1 MDLLPEKSLR
11 GLLDQHRLRP
21 SKGLG
26 QNFLIDKAILAK
38 IVETADLKANDVV
51 LEIGPGTGILTKELA
66 RMAKKVIAVEKDL
79 GMVEILKET
88 VKDFKNVEI
97 VHGDILKISN
107 FPPAFAERE
116 FPIFN
121 FKFFPS
127 WTGSRRSGTISNYKV
142 VANLPYYI
150 TSPVI
155 RKFLEEKSQPK
166 IMVLM
171 VQKEV
176 AQKICSQPPDMNLL
190 AVSVQFYAESQ
201 IISFVPKD
209 AFWPKPEVDS
219 AILKITPLINANKES
234 IDTKLFF
241 GVVKAGFSQP
251 RKQLASNLEKKLKLK
266 NKKVKTWLTNNNI
279 NPQRRA
285 ETVSLQEWIKLT
297 KSFADIV

>member
-21 SKGLG
+21 FKGLG

-38 IVETADLKANDVV
+38 IVEAADLKANDVV

-66 RMAKKVIAVEKDL
+66 QRVKKVIAVEKDL

-88 VKDFKNVEI
+88 TKDFKNVEI

-121 FKFFPS
+121 FKSFPS
-127 WTGSRRSGTISNYKV
+127 WTRSRRSGTISNYKV

-155 RKFLEEKSQPK
+155 RKFLES
-166 IMVLM
+166 
-171 VQKEV
+171 
-176 AQKICSQPPDMNLL
+176 
-190 AVSVQFYAESQ
+190 
-201 IISFVPKD
+201 
-209 AFWPKPEVDS
+209 
-219 AILKITPLINANKES
+219 
-234 IDTKLFF
+234 
-241 GVVKAGFSQP
+241 
-251 RKQLASNLEKKLKLK
+251 
-266 NKKVKTWLTNNNI
+266 
-279 NPQRRA
+279 
-285 ETVSLQEWIKLT
+285 
-297 KSFADIV
+297 

>member
-1 MDLLPEKSLR
+1 MDLVSEK
-11 GLLDQHRLRP
+11 GVKKLLDQYQLRP

-26 QNFLIDKAILAK
+26 QNFLVDKAVLAK
-38 IVETADLKANDVV
+38 IIETADLKANDVV
-51 LEIGPGTGILTKELA
+51 LEIGPGLGTLTIELA
-66 RMAKKVIAVEKDL
+66 KRVSRVIAVEKDL

-88 VKDFKNVEI
+88 TKDFKNVEI

-127 WTGSRRSGTISNYKV
+127 WTRSRRSGTISNYKV

-150 TSPVI
+150 VSPVI

-166 IMVLM
+166 TMVLM

-176 AQKICSQPPDMNLL
+176 AQRICSQPPDMNLL
-190 AVSVQFYAESQ
+190 AVSVQFHAESQ
-201 IISFVPKD
+201 IISFVSKD

-241 GVVKAGFSQP
+241 RVVKAGFSQP
-251 RKQLASNLEKKLKLK
+251 RKQILNNISDKLKIEK
-266 NKKVKTWLTNNNI
+266 EKVRTILLNNGVA
-279 NPQRRA
+279 PERRA
-285 ETVSLQEWIKLT
+285 GTLTIEEWLKLT
-297 KSFADIV
+297 GNFSGIL